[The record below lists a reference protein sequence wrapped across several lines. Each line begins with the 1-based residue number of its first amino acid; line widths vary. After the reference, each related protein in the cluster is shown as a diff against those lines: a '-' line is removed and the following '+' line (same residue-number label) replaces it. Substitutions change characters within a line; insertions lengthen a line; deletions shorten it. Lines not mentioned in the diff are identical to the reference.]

1 MFLLEATTWQV
12 AETLPEEALAKMH
25 APAKRDA
32 HQHPVISGKRLADAD
47 GVLFGFPLRRR
58 RALQVEPRY

>member
-1 MFLLEATTWQV
+1 MAGGG
-12 AETLPEEALAKMH
+12 
-25 APAKRDA
+25 DA
-32 HQHPVISGKRLADAD
+32 AGGGAGEDARAGQEGRAQHPVISGKQLADAD